1 MPGEL
6 KGLHLIVSGV
16 VQGVGFRWFVE
27 DAANKFG
34 LTGWVKNLYDGSV
47 ETYVEG
53 EEGALNGFLDEVRI
67 GPRSARVTGVK
78 ADWRNHTGKYDD
90 FRITF

>member
-1 MPGEL
+1 MAGEL

-27 DAANKFG
+27 DIANKFG
-34 LTGWVKNLYDGSV
+34 LTGWVRNLHDGTV
-47 ETYVEG
+47 EAFAEG
-53 EEGALNGFLDEVRI
+53 EEGALKGFLKEVKI

-78 ADWRNHTGKYDD
+78 ADWQDYSGKYDS